1 LIVGGSL
8 GESKTFIRGNEY
20 FMEQPKPKVTD
31 EREKS
36 PEEGEFSETEQPGK
50 DAKDDKDEAEDSEQ
64 SEFDRL

>member
-8 GESKTFIRGNEY
+8 GETKTFMRGNEY

-36 PEEGEFSETEQPGK
+36 PEEGEFSEPEQP
-50 DAKDDKDEAEDSEQ
+50 AKDDKDEAEDSEQ